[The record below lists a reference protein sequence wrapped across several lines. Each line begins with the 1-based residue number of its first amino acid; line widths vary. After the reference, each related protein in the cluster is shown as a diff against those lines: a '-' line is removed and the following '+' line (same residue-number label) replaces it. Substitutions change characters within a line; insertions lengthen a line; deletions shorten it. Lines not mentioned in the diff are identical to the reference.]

1 VSDNLYDK
9 LDQAAAAILEAALG
23 EATLQE
29 GEERIPVPL
38 AERIRAFESVLKYA
52 DSRAKT
58 APKPV
63 VESRFSNVKQQFNGA
78 KTPRRGRRAETGS
91 DSDAG

>member
-52 DSRAKT
+52 DSRAK
-58 APKPV
+58 AKPPPKQ
-63 VESRFSNVKQQFNGA
+63 ESKFNAVRDQFNGA
-78 KTPRRGRRAETGS
+78 KAPRRSSRAETGS